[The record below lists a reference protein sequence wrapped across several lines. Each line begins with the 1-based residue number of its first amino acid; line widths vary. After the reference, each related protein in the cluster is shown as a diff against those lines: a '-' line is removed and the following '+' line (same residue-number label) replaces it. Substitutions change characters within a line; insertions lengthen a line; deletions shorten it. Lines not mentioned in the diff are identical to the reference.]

1 MARAATYRTARGD
14 ANAVA
19 AKSKCRAI
27 RIIPTAPHVIIR
39 ASG

>member
-14 ANAVA
+14 ANVVA
-19 AKSKCRAI
+19 AKSKRHGI
-27 RIIPTAPHVIIR
+27 RMIPTAPHVIIR